1 MSNFWRIVNRVLY
14 ESDILLIV
22 LDARLIDETR
32 NVELEQKISKLK
44 KKQLLVINKSDLV
57 SIHYLRGVKRSSF
70 ELSNSVF
77 LSCRKH
83 LGTAILREKIF
94 EIAKDL
100 PTALVKIGVLGYP
113 NTGKSSVINAMCG
126 RKAASV
132 SPESGHTRSL
142 KLIKMTSHIY
152 FFDTPGVIPFLEKD
166 EVKHALIASKNPAEL
181 KNPYM
186 VVNELFRLAETY
198 VEKFYKIKFDKK
210 DDVEA
215 KLSKL
220 AVKFGKLKKGGI
232 PDIET
237 MSLIVI
243 RDWQTGKIS
252 LI

>member
-1 MSNFWRIVNRVLY
+1 MSNFWKIVNKVIY
-14 ESDILLIV
+14 ESDILLMV
-22 LDARLIDETR
+22 LDARLINETH
-32 NVELEQKISKLK
+32 NIELEQKISRLN

-57 SIHYLRGVKRSSF
+57 SISYLRNVKNSSF

-83 LGTAILREKIF
+83 LGTAILRKKIF
-94 EIAKDL
+94 ELAKNL
-100 PTALVKIGVLGYP
+100 PTALVKVGVLGYP

-166 EVKHALIASKNPAEL
+166 EVKHALIASKNPSEL
-181 KNPYM
+181 SNPLM
-186 VVNELFRLAETY
+186 VVERLFGIAEPY
-198 VEKFYKIKFDKK
+198 IEKFYKTKFDKN
-210 DDVEA
+210 DDIEA

-220 AVKFGKLKKGGI
+220 AIKFGKLKKGGLAN
-232 PDIET
+232 IEN
-237 MSLIVI
+237 MAIIVI